1 MKSYINGS
9 QGACLA
15 MFGNGDF
22 AHLAESTSE
31 EEFKSGVQESGD
43 GLLRFLITEL
53 ATSEGCDSIAEAI
66 NRVHLAI
73 AELLQVQQAL
83 EKELDKV
90 SDTHVRVTLGTR
102 LGRTG
107 QFVIG
112 SKDPIVW
119 DDPDG
124 DDETTSATFDL
135 FRLGKTGDV
144 EIIETA
150 KIDGDRW
157 RDLEMGGGVDMVRSG
172 VHLGMTLSRAIANLL
187 PG

>member
-1 MKSYINGS
+1 MKSYINAS
-9 QGACLA
+9 QAACLA
-15 MFGNGDF
+15 MFGSGDF
-22 AHLAESTSE
+22 AHLAQSTSE
-31 EEFKSGVQESGD
+31 EEFKKGVEESGD
-43 GLLRFLITEL
+43 GLLRFLMTEL
-53 ATSEGCDSIAEAI
+53 ATSEGSDSITEAM
-66 NRVHLAI
+66 NRVHFAI
-73 AELLQVQQAL
+73 EELQHVKEAL

-90 SDTHVRVTLGTR
+90 SDTHVRVTQVTR

-124 DDETTSATFDL
+124 DDETASATFDL
-135 FRLGKTGDV
+135 FRIGKTGDV

-150 KIDGDRW
+150 EIDGDQW
-157 RDLEMGGGVDMVRSG
+157 RDLEMGGGVEMVRSG
-172 VHLGMTLSRAIANLL
+172 VHLGMPLSQAIESQF